1 MLTPRTARTCHGFVA
16 LSFILLISVAGPA
29 NAAPMITVSPGTSPP
44 GSYLPLSSLF
54 VAPIGGMTDD
64 SEQAFTVPAFSY
76 AGETWTQLGVDSN
89 GYLVVGSSGASAF
102 VNQNFPN
109 SAQPNNVLAPFWTDL
124 SPEVGGAIYID
135 LVASGGGDQWIVVDW
150 ENVPE
155 FGVPSSIN
163 SFEVWIG
170 VNGDAHP
177 GEDITFVYGVL
188 KGTGASGLT
197 VGAEDKTGTVGST
210 YYFNGVGTLPTNGT
224 QLRVS
229 TSGLPVSAAPA
240 PEPASLIL
248 FGVGLVGLAGAT
260 WRRHR
265 RK

>member
-1 MLTPRTARTCHGFVA
+1 MMSSTEARIHRGFA
-16 LSFILLISVAGPA
+16 TLSFILLIGVVGPA

-44 GSYLPLSSLF
+44 GSYLPLSLLLGASL
-54 VAPIGGMTDD
+54 IGGMTDD
-64 SEQAFTVPAFSY
+64 SEQSFTVPAFSY
-76 AGETWTQLGVDSN
+76 AGETWTQLSVDSN
-89 GYLVVGSSGASAF
+89 GYLVVGSLGASSP

-124 SPEVGGAIYID
+124 NPKIGGAIYIEI
-135 LVASGGGDQWIVVDW
+135 VPSGGDQWIVVDW

-155 FGVPSSIN
+155 FGIPSSIN

-170 VNGDAHP
+170 VDGDAHP

-188 KGTGASGLT
+188 RGTGASGLT

-229 TSGLPVSAAPA
+229 TSGLPVSAAPV
-240 PEPASLIL
+240 PEPVSLIL
-248 FGVGLVGLAGAT
+248 LGVGLVGLTGVT

>member
-1 MLTPRTARTCHGFVA
+1 V
-16 LSFILLISVAGPA
+16 
-29 NAAPMITVSPGTSPP
+29 
-44 GSYLPLSSLF
+44 
-54 VAPIGGMTDD
+54 TDD
-64 SEQAFTVPAFSY
+64 SEQSFTVPAFSY

-89 GYLVVGSSGASAF
+89 GYLVVGGSSTSSF
-102 VNQNFPN
+102 VNQNFPS
-109 SAQPNNVLAPFWTDL
+109 SASPNNVLAPFWTDL
-124 SPEVGGAIYID
+124 NPQFRGAVYID
-135 LVASGGGDQWIVVDW
+135 LVAFGGDQWIVVDW
-150 ENVPE
+150 ENVTE
-155 FGVPSSIN
+155 FSGPNSN

-177 GEDITFVYGVL
+177 GEDITFVYGAL
-188 KGTGASGLT
+188 QGTGQSGLLT

-229 TSGLPVSAAPA
+229 TSGLPVSAAPV

-248 FGVGLVGLAGAT
+248 LGVGVVGLTGVT